1 SDATVPETTASGEA
15 TPSGAPQPVE
25 APSTPSEAPAGP
37 PASDTDESDAPAGP
51 QVPTNLPLG
60 FPAWLAAEE
69 PTPAAQRALETF
81 QAEFLP
87 GVPVSE
93 SILPSI
99 KSRFFYVAEPAAQTL
114 SLIENV
120 EGMC

>member
-1 SDATVPETTASGEA
+1 
-15 TPSGAPQPVE
+15 
-25 APSTPSEAPAGP
+25 EAPAGP
-37 PASDTDESDAPAGP
+37 PASDTNDSDAPADP

-81 QAEFLP
+81 QEEFLP

-120 EGMC
+120 EGMCKTLQEAEGYETRMAAFNGLRNWLGAA